1 MNPTSTHQSLFP
13 PPPDAV
19 VEEMEHPS
27 FPPPSAVRPS
37 SILPRKASPSRFPSQ
52 PPSSR
57 SAPPV
62 RMAVVDALLGC
73 LEDEGVDR
81 IFGVPGAALTPIYE
95 SVAKGRRIQ
104 QVLAKHEEGAAF
116 MAASY
121 AQVKHSLGVCCATSG
136 PGATN
141 AVTGIASAY
150 ADSLPVLLL
159 TGQSSTRYFGK
170 GAFQESSS
178 FGIDTV
184 QLFKPITKMSV
195 MIPSPDRIMELL
207 QHAIRVALSG
217 RPGPVH
223 LSLPADFLRHSIEVT
238 RRPPGQYRAS
248 GATLDRAAIEAV
260 ADLLVRAERPAILAG
275 HGVNLADAAPELARL
290 AERLHIPVATSPKGK
305 GAFPENSPLS
315 LGVFGFAG
323 HLRAE
328 DYLLN
333 GGVDVLLVVGTS
345 LGEWTTNSWNQAL
358 VPSQA
363 FVQIDVDPSV
373 LGRNYPI
380 DVGVVGDA
388 RAALSEL
395 YQQVETLLER
405 EVVLDRHPDPLRAL
419 RAEVPRF
426 VDLDEEDEGLML
438 KPTHL
443 VRELRATLPDD
454 ALLFIDMGNAITWG
468 GHYFEARKPNTYF
481 VSLGLASMGSALAGA
496 IGGKLASPSG
506 RPVVALVGDGAFAM
520 NGMEVHTAVEHD
532 VPVIWVV
539 LNNAGHGMIKHGETL
554 LLGRHLNACEFRA
567 PLDIYALAIAMG
579 ATAFR
584 VHTRDELRAALD
596 EALKLNRPCVI
607 DAIIDAD
614 VIPCSLA
621 RRARAVK
628 AAFAEESPARPK
640 VRR

>member
-1 MNPTSTHQSLFP
+1 
-13 PPPDAV
+13 
-19 VEEMEHPS
+19 
-27 FPPPSAVRPS
+27 
-37 SILPRKASPSRFPSQ
+37 
-52 PPSSR
+52 
-57 SAPPV
+57 
-62 RMAVVDALLGC
+62 MAVVDALLGC

-95 SVAKGRRIQ
+95 SVAKGRRMQ

-116 MAASY
+116 MAAAY
-121 AQVKHSLGVCCATSG
+121 AQVRHSLGVCCATTG

-141 AVTGIASAY
+141 AVTGIASAF
-150 ADSLPVLLL
+150 ADSVPVLLL

-184 QLFKPITKMSV
+184 QLFKPITKMSA

-223 LSLPADFLRHSIEVT
+223 LSLPADFLRHSIDVT

-248 GATLDRAAIEAV
+248 GATLDRAAIEHV
-260 ADLLVRAERPAILAG
+260 AELLVRAERPAILAG

-305 GAFPENSPLS
+305 GAFPENHPLS

-405 EVVLDRHPDPLRAL
+405 QYVLDRHPDPLRAL
-419 RAEVPRF
+419 RSEVPRF
-426 VDLDEEDEGLML
+426 VDYDEHDDDPTL

-443 VRELRATLPDD
+443 VRDLRAALPDD
-454 ALLFIDMGNAITWG
+454 ALLFIDMGNSITWG

-481 VSLGLASMGSALAGA
+481 AALGLASMGSGLSGA
-496 IGGKLASPSG
+496 IGGKIASPSN

-520 NGMEVHTAVEHD
+520 NGMEVHTAVEHEI
-532 VPVIWVV
+532 PVIWIV
-539 LNNAGHGMIKHGETL
+539 LNNGGHGMIKHGETL
-554 LLGRHLNACEFRA
+554 LLGKHLNACEFRS
-567 PLDIYALAIAMG
+567 PLDIYALSIAMG
-579 ATAFR
+579 ASAFR
-584 VHTRDELRAALD
+584 VHDRDEFRAALD
-596 EALKLNRPCVI
+596 EALRLNRPCVI

-614 VIPCSLA
+614 VVPCSLA

-628 AAFAEESPARPK
+628 AAFAEESPERMK